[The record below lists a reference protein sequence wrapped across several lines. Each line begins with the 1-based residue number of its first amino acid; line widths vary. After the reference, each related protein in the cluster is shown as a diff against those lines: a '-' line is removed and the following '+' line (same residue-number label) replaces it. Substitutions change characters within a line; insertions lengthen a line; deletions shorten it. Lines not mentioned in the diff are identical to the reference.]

1 MAAASTIKPRTL
13 FLLLA
18 GLLLTHSVTFT
29 QEDESSDA
37 VDQNTDQTVVDLDT
51 FQDPDEQ
58 DDDTYSSSQSTSI
71 MSQRRIRK
79 IVVEGNKYVP
89 TTTVLRRSPYKEGQ
103 IFDARKSGQLIKNV
117 FDVTAR
123 GGAEPGKGSYPF
135 KHVKL
140 EAELIGS
147 DQIDLYIVV
156 QEKFRSEGAVFK
168 GNKHLA
174 EKDIKKKLDFDDIT
188 FIDYD
193 DLPQYVGILK
203 GLYKEKD
210 YHNVE
215 IKAHLDVKDDRAT
228 VIFDVTEHSKSLVK
242 HVEFRGNDNVDGKKL
257 RSMIFTRE
265 DWILGFLDRAGSYQ
279 PEAIEGDKQIIENFY
294 QSNGYLKAKVY
305 DVAVDRDPYT
315 QDICVTF
322 YIDEGAVYTVSDI
335 HVPGDENV
343 SEEYLLCRLPIQV
356 GEKYSREKIRETIE
370 WLRLFWGEY
379 GYIYADI
386 EPSIQP
392 NDDTKTVELG
402 FYSELGPK
410 VYLNRINI
418 IGNTKTRDKVIRRQ
432 LVLEE
437 GDLLTTQRMEVS
449 KHRVESLGYFDTR
462 GGVNWKIH
470 RLNKDQADLDLILRE
485 TKTGKIF
492 GQLGFGGAAAD
503 IQNPTNSMT
512 LGGVIADSNLFGLGI
527 NFNLSGELSKQNR
540 SVTFNVI
547 NPWLFDLPIYA
558 AIDANFKR
566 SIYDDFKSTQREV
579 TENFGEAALSLGFTS
594 RRLNDTTIVGKIGL
608 DTLDHAKPPVASQE
622 DDEVARLQYQRI
634 LNQRFANGSFVWTS
648 AHSIKDIRNHPL
660 HPSKGY
666 QWTSYL
672 KIGLPGT
679 DNFNPFTVG
688 SVERYGFVKFDADA
702 SWYTPLI
709 GERDLVL
716 VLHGHIGVVAG
727 FTNKII
733 PYRELYNIGGPATV
747 RGFLF
752 GQIGP
757 TFFGDPIGAKKA
769 VWLNAELLFPIASDF
784 SIKGAFFYDGG
795 TGWDTPNGDTLSPEF
810 LRNNGFNYRHA
821 FGFGVRILNPTPIQI
836 DWGFKL
842 DRKPGET
849 SSEVHLNMTHNF

>member
-1 MAAASTIKPRTL
+1 MASASLKKPRTIFL
-13 FLLLA
+13 FLALFLITQNPLLSNDN
-18 GLLLTHSVTFT
+18 SV
-29 QEDESSDA
+29 Q
-37 VDQNTDQTVVDLDT
+37 QDQTVDIDLDS
-51 FQDPDEQ
+51 FQDT
-58 DDDTYSSSQSTSI
+58 DDDQATTTIQQPI
-71 MSQRRIRK
+71 SQRRIRN
-79 IVVEGNKYVP
+79 INVEGNKYVP
-89 TTTVLRRSPYKEGQ
+89 TSTVLRRSPYKQGEL
-103 IFDARKSGQLIKNV
+103 FDARKTGQLIKNV
-117 FDVTAR
+117 YDVTAR
-123 GGAEPGKGSYPF
+123 GSADPGKGSYPF
-135 KHVKL
+135 KFVKL

-147 DQIDLYIVV
+147 DLIDLYIVV
-156 QEKFRSEGAVFK
+156 QEKYRTEEAIFN

-174 EKDIKKKLDFDDIT
+174 EKDIKKKLDFEDIT

-193 DLPQYVGILK
+193 DLSQYVGILK
-203 GLYKEKD
+203 TLYKEKD

-215 IKAHLDVKDDRAT
+215 IKAHLETHDDRAI
-228 VIFDVTEHSKSLVK
+228 VIFDIIEHNKSLVK
-242 HVEFRGNDNVDGKKL
+242 HVHFCGNETVDSKKL
-257 RSMIFTRE
+257 RSIIFTRE

-305 DVAVDRDPYT
+305 DVAIDRDPCT
-315 QDICVTF
+315 QDITVTF
-322 YIDEGAVYTVSDI
+322 YVDEGSVYTISDI

-343 SEEYLLCRLPIQV
+343 SEEYLLCRMPVQIGQ
-356 GEKYSREKIRETIE
+356 KYSRETIRETIE

-437 GDLLTTQRMEVS
+437 GNLLTTQRMEIS
-449 KHRVESLGYFDTR
+449 KHRVESLGFFDTR
-462 GGVNWKIH
+462 GGVNWKVH

-503 IQNPTNSMT
+503 ITNPTNSLT
-512 LGGVIADSNLFGLGI
+512 LGGVIADSNLLGLGI

-540 SVTFNVI
+540 SLTFNVI

-566 SIYDDFKSTQREV
+566 SIYDDIKATEKEV
-579 TENFGEAALSLGFTS
+579 AENFGEAAVSLGFTS
-594 RRLNDTTIVGKIGL
+594 RRLHETTFVGKLGL
-608 DTLDHAKPPVASQE
+608 DTLDHKKPPEARLE
-622 DDEVARLQYQRI
+622 ADEVSRSQYQQI
-634 LNQRFANGSFVWTS
+634 LNQRFANGSFAWTS
-648 AHSIKDIRNHPL
+648 GHAIKDIRNHPL
-660 HPSKGY
+660 HPSRGY

-672 KIGLPGT
+672 KVGIPGT
-679 DNFNPFTVG
+679 DNFNPFTIG
-688 SVERYGFVKFDADA
+688 AVERFGFVKFDADA

-709 GERDLVL
+709 GDNDLVL
-716 VLHGHIGVVAG
+716 VLHGHVGVVAG
-727 FTNKII
+727 FENKII

-769 VWLNAELLFPIASDF
+769 VWLNTELIFPIASDF

-795 TGWDTPNGDTLSPEF
+795 TGWDTPNGKNLSPEF
-810 LRNNGFNYRHA
+810 LRNNGFNYRHS

-849 SSEVHLNMTHNF
+849 ASEVHLNMTHNF